1 MAAQINSEKKI
12 EYYPKND
19 FYSLDRVFG
28 LGSKNNYSISVNN
41 INGIIAWVTGPYVV
55 FYDLSVDKQ
64 ISFLKNVNNKIISCI
79 KFSKNGKLFATGE
92 GNCRNGAVCIY
103 EFSYSNDTNEEI
115 HKLIWEKKAHKSGI
129 EKILFMKDDRFILS
143 IGNDDDKIM
152 NILDIKN
159 KHHIFS
165 SKFNRPILCTEVS
178 DEFIILCGTGFIKKY
193 NYEKLLIASHE
204 ELESKNLMQ
213 KSLVD
218 LSKLQKCSF
227 MSTVIYENSLDKNL
241 NKIFFMT
248 LDGYLVEMKYNE
260 SKLSRWVHLKAQY
273 GFSLAIWKNMIGC
286 GLSDGIYR
294 VFNADNLN
302 HVLTLQRPPPL
313 GKLNLEVNSIK
324 INSNINSQ
332 KNGKDIFPDIIATT
346 YNYFHEK
353 LIVIYSDKTFFI
365 WDINQLNN
373 VHIYRNNIFHTGGIK
388 AMDYIVSHDENV
400 IKLVTCSDDNTVILW
415 NLKFDEFIVNPISN
429 KKNQHIYYSKYIK
442 HIFYFCKNFKH
453 FKVDIKNI
461 LHMKNN
467 SNNTEE
473 EFYLTTVKFSPDG
486 KNLAIGDSIGNLII
500 YNLQTF
506 EEIISIPAHSGDIN
520 SIDMITNFDTN
531 ESFLSTGGADNFIS
545 VFDISKGFSQETKNI
560 LEKMKSPVINS
571 IFCIDKNKNLK
582 LVTAE
587 QNSTI
592 TFFSLEN
599 FEFQILQQ
607 YHPENV
613 KTYCLNY
620 SKSIQKILS
629 GHNGKISIWK
639 TSKNMPQKHF
649 QVNKGDKPLDNF
661 RIASDSS
668 GVMFATSNNDK
679 IIRIRSFHNGELLC
693 KIPVSESISSI
704 YFILDDNYL
713 IATSIE
719 GYIYFYKLNQDLI
732 QNMKKNNDLINS
744 TEGQKIIKNKFLFL
758 EKLMEN
764 DTSLSKNEKMQYLF
778 DKFKRS
784 EEINSDDMKH
794 LNDFVKEGKKKH
806 QDIHEEN
813 KIKNSNEIILKE
825 EKPNNN
831 DDQENDN
838 NENENKEK
846 NNNNILVNKSKIF
859 EKELKEKNIL
869 TRTSLGRTSLTDTYM
884 KKNVF
889 PKIKI
894 IDKKKDEEEEEK
906 NIIDNIDNKLI
917 KEKNDEINKTQN
929 EEHSFLPIKENY
941 DNDKSFK
948 NENKNELSIKD
959 KNDIMEMNE
968 IIKNANNMINN
979 VDLQLQNELSNKSN
993 INKNNQNDPLINTEN
1008 IIQDK
1013 TPEKDMNNNK
1023 DDENLNIEDIELEKK
1038 NENENNIHEQQSE
1051 SNINI
1056 NEEIEKK
1063 NFEKNDEYT
1072 NSIQSSFKGKIFDDS
1087 QVSNSNISQKY
1098 QNLNLTETSSGFNY
1112 LFPNKNNFEVIIPCQ
1127 EENLILE
1134 KSKEEIREIS
1144 KQNDI
1149 EIIGDKMSYKSKIK
1163 KYITEIDINAF
1174 EGKDELKNI
1183 EKKLEI
1189 LLNNIKIKLGDN
1201 NEKSEI
1207 ENILEKYSILLL
1219 DKIENGLNKNK

>member
-1 MAAQINSEKKI
+1 MIN
-12 EYYPKND
+12 P
-19 FYSLDRVFG
+19 
-28 LGSKNNYSISVNN
+28 
-41 INGIIAWVTGPYVV
+41 W
-55 FYDLSVDKQ
+55 
-64 ISFLKNVNNKIISCI
+64 
-79 KFSKNGKLFATGE
+79 
-92 GNCRNGAVCIY
+92 
-103 EFSYSNDTNEEI
+103 
-115 HKLIWEKKAHKSGI
+115 
-129 EKILFMKDDRFILS
+129 
-143 IGNDDDKIM
+143 
-152 NILDIKN
+152 
-159 KHHIFS
+159 
-165 SKFNRPILCTEVS
+165 
-178 DEFIILCGTGFIKKY
+178 IIL
-193 NYEKLLIASHE
+193 ELLLIQA
-204 ELESKNLMQ
+204 ES
-213 KSLVD
+213 
-218 LSKLQKCSF
+218 
-227 MSTVIYENSLDKNL
+227 
-241 NKIFFMT
+241 
-248 LDGYLVEMKYNE
+248 
-260 SKLSRWVHLKAQY
+260 
-273 GFSLAIWKNMIGC
+273 
-286 GLSDGIYR
+286 
-294 VFNADNLN
+294 
-302 HVLTLQRPPPL
+302 
-313 GKLNLEVNSIK
+313 
-324 INSNINSQ
+324 
-332 KNGKDIFPDIIATT
+332 
-346 YNYFHEK
+346 
-353 LIVIYSDKTFFI
+353 
-365 WDINQLNN
+365 
-373 VHIYRNNIFHTGGIK
+373 
-388 AMDYIVSHDENV
+388 
-400 IKLVTCSDDNTVILW
+400 
-415 NLKFDEFIVNPISN
+415 
-429 KKNQHIYYSKYIK
+429 
-442 HIFYFCKNFKH
+442 
-453 FKVDIKNI
+453 
-461 LHMKNN
+461 
-467 SNNTEE
+467 
-473 EFYLTTVKFSPDG
+473 
-486 KNLAIGDSIGNLII
+486 
-500 YNLQTF
+500 
-506 EEIISIPAHSGDIN
+506 
-520 SIDMITNFDTN
+520 
-531 ESFLSTGGADNFIS
+531 
-545 VFDISKGFSQETKNI
+545 
-560 LEKMKSPVINS
+560 
-571 IFCIDKNKNLK
+571 
-582 LVTAE
+582 
-587 QNSTI
+587 
-592 TFFSLEN
+592 
-599 FEFQILQQ
+599 
-607 YHPENV
+607 
-613 KTYCLNY
+613 CL
-620 SKSIQKILS
+620 
-629 GHNGKISIWK
+629 
-639 TSKNMPQKHF
+639 P
-649 QVNKGDKPLDNF
+649 
-661 RIASDSS
+661 
-668 GVMFATSNNDK
+668 NNDK

-846 NNNNILVNKSKIF
+846 NNNNLLVNKSKIF

-894 IDKKKDEEEEEK
+894 IDKKKDKEEEEK
-906 NIIDNIDNKLI
+906 NIIDNIENKLI

-979 VDLQLQNELSNKSN
+979 VDLQLQNELSNKSY

-1013 TPEKDMNNNK
+1013 TPEKDANNNK
-1023 DDENLNIEDIELEKK
+1023 GEEDLNLEDIELEKK

>member
-1 MAAQINSEKKI
+1 MILLKK
-12 EYYPKND
+12 
-19 FYSLDRVFG
+19 V
-28 LGSKNNYSISVNN
+28 
-41 INGIIAWVTGPYVV
+41 
-55 FYDLSVDKQ
+55 
-64 ISFLKNVNNKIISCI
+64 
-79 KFSKNGKLFATGE
+79 
-92 GNCRNGAVCIY
+92 
-103 EFSYSNDTNEEI
+103 
-115 HKLIWEKKAHKSGI
+115 
-129 EKILFMKDDRFILS
+129 
-143 IGNDDDKIM
+143 
-152 NILDIKN
+152 
-159 KHHIFS
+159 
-165 SKFNRPILCTEVS
+165 
-178 DEFIILCGTGFIKKY
+178 
-193 NYEKLLIASHE
+193 
-204 ELESKNLMQ
+204 
-213 KSLVD
+213 
-218 LSKLQKCSF
+218 
-227 MSTVIYENSLDKNL
+227 
-241 NKIFFMT
+241 
-248 LDGYLVEMKYNE
+248 
-260 SKLSRWVHLKAQY
+260 
-273 GFSLAIWKNMIGC
+273 
-286 GLSDGIYR
+286 
-294 VFNADNLN
+294 
-302 HVLTLQRPPPL
+302 
-313 GKLNLEVNSIK
+313 
-324 INSNINSQ
+324 
-332 KNGKDIFPDIIATT
+332 
-346 YNYFHEK
+346 
-353 LIVIYSDKTFFI
+353 
-365 WDINQLNN
+365 
-373 VHIYRNNIFHTGGIK
+373 
-388 AMDYIVSHDENV
+388 
-400 IKLVTCSDDNTVILW
+400 
-415 NLKFDEFIVNPISN
+415 
-429 KKNQHIYYSKYIK
+429 
-442 HIFYFCKNFKH
+442 
-453 FKVDIKNI
+453 
-461 LHMKNN
+461 
-467 SNNTEE
+467 
-473 EFYLTTVKFSPDG
+473 
-486 KNLAIGDSIGNLII
+486 
-500 YNLQTF
+500 
-506 EEIISIPAHSGDIN
+506 
-520 SIDMITNFDTN
+520 
-531 ESFLSTGGADNFIS
+531 
-545 VFDISKGFSQETKNI
+545 
-560 LEKMKSPVINS
+560 
-571 IFCIDKNKNLK
+571 
-582 LVTAE
+582 
-587 QNSTI
+587 
-592 TFFSLEN
+592 
-599 FEFQILQQ
+599 
-607 YHPENV
+607 
-613 KTYCLNY
+613 
-620 SKSIQKILS
+620 
-629 GHNGKISIWK
+629 
-639 TSKNMPQKHF
+639 
-649 QVNKGDKPLDNF
+649 
-661 RIASDSS
+661 
-668 GVMFATSNNDK
+668 
-679 IIRIRSFHNGELLC
+679 
-693 KIPVSESISSI
+693 
-704 YFILDDNYL
+704 
-713 IATSIE
+713 
-719 GYIYFYKLNQDLI
+719 
-732 QNMKKNNDLINS
+732 
-744 TEGQKIIKNKFLFL
+744 
-758 EKLMEN
+758 
-764 DTSLSKNEKMQYLF
+764 
-778 DKFKRS
+778 
-784 EEINSDDMKH
+784 
-794 LNDFVKEGKKKH
+794 KKKH

-869 TRTSLGRTSLTDTYM
+869 TRNSLGRTSLTDTYM

-894 IDKKKDEEEEEK
+894 IDKKKDKEEEEK
-906 NIIDNIDNKLI
+906 NIIDNIENKLI

-1163 KYITEIDINAF
+1163 KYIREIDINAF